1 MLLDDE
7 RHVIKW
13 LSQYGALTKTQV
25 IRLLRDKTPETA
37 EKILRNLKREHQIS
51 DVAGGYYLALDGLCK
66 PDQRTILAVWVLL
79 RFIDYVDPMAHYPA
93 VYPSQIFFL
102 KENTG
107 YEIVVLYDGEQH
119 LTDER
124 MRVKLLQMTGIGN
137 AKAIRFCKGA
147 LPILEWIHPD
157 AYGYY
162 MAAFYNH
169 RFPGGMAH
177 RDRNLRV
184 AETIGMHLIAGV
196 ETKAYLLPALQNRA
210 ILRITPDAPAFY
222 LARDFKR
229 ITPAE
234 QNKTMFT
241 RIVGAIFYSGSCY
254 AVYNTRN
261 AAMKWNGMGE
271 FKALHS
277 LTELA
282 RMNAGVQSIDSAI
295 LLGESYDTAL
305 TTLLESDKNRRLELR
320 FDGIYRHIYF
330 VPMNAGGI
338 RQLRL
343 LTVPDWKEKLLE
355 LLFDPDVRSYNRG
368 FMEYDASIGGTCVFS
383 HLDGDIAR
391 LIRFRE
397 AMQTGAG
404 SFEVLCF
411 DDQAPFLREYLGPY
425 ITLKTIDA
433 ATVEAE
439 LGL

>member
-1 MLLDDE
+1 MLSESSCIPGLETMITVRPGSHVHRLITVLGLAGEYPVRSLGVLGNE
-7 RHVIKW
+7 RTLRALVSK
-13 LSQYGALTKTQV
+13 LSTTQ
-25 IRLLRDKTPETA
+25 E
-37 EKILRNLKREHQIS
+37 LRN
-51 DVAGGYYLALDGLCK
+51 
-66 PDQRTILAVWVLL
+66 PD
-79 RFIDYVDPMAHYPA
+79 
-93 VYPSQIFFL
+93 
-102 KENTG
+102 
-107 YEIVVLYDGEQH
+107 
-119 LTDER
+119 TDER

-184 AETIGMHLIAGV
+184 AETIGMHLTAGI
-196 ETKAYLLPALQNRA
+196 ETRAYLLPALQNRA

-222 LARDFKR
+222 LARDFKK
-229 ITPAE
+229 ISPAE

-241 RIVGAIFYSGSCY
+241 RIVGAIFYPGGCY

-338 RQLRL
+338 RQFRL

-411 DDQAPFLREYLGPY
+411 DDQAHFLREYLGPH

>member
-1 MLLDDE
+1 
-7 RHVIKW
+7 
-13 LSQYGALTKTQV
+13 
-25 IRLLRDKTPETA
+25 
-37 EKILRNLKREHQIS
+37 
-51 DVAGGYYLALDGLCK
+51 
-66 PDQRTILAVWVLL
+66 
-79 RFIDYVDPMAHYPA
+79 
-93 VYPSQIFFL
+93 
-102 KENTG
+102 
-107 YEIVVLYDGEQH
+107 
-119 LTDER
+119 
-124 MRVKLLQMTGIGN
+124 
-137 AKAIRFCKGA
+137 
-147 LPILEWIHPD
+147 
-157 AYGYY
+157 

-184 AETIGMHLIAGV
+184 AETIGMHLTAGV
-196 ETKAYLLPALQNRA
+196 ETRAYLLPALQNRA
-210 ILRITPDAPAFY
+210 ILRITPDAAAFY
-222 LARDFKR
+222 LARDFKK

-241 RIVGAIFYSGSCY
+241 RIVGAIFYPGGCY

-338 RQLRL
+338 RQFRL

-397 AMQTGAG
+397 AMQTGSG